1 MKVKK
6 VLTYLLLTIV
16 TLLLTLFITYWIA
29 PDWVEDIAVDIL
41 YPTVT
46 IEDEYINTVSLEIPK
61 VYELMYIACS
71 LTETFK
77 QDENFI
83 SKRTP
88 KYYADVQNHFGSYDQ
103 HPLVTLLEDKLKNN
117 AYSQVQPAIRLFAL
131 NYDLEQD
138 NSLKENEIFHVNPLL
153 IKLFKSKIFYYPDY
167 KAQIEDF
174 AKKTNFHQFYTDHN
188 QHYNLLKIKYLK
200 LCNIDRM
207 WTWMEDRFPEKY
219 DSYRIIFSPLTGG
232 FHNTLPGLQDPIS
245 NLKQT
250 WMFVSPPSKTNL
262 DTLSQEELEVLSSKV
277 EREVFTEI
285 DHNYVNPISDKY
297 RTKIEEAIPDYRQ
310 WNHQKNG
317 YRSSMSTF
325 NEYMTW
331 AIFSL
336 YALENYQPEQ
346 IEKILS
352 VQEAFMVERRKFI
365 HFKTFNRELIRL
377 YEDQRA
383 KTGKI
388 ELETLYSPI
397 LKWME
402 KKR

>member
-1 MKVKK
+1 MTVKK

-29 PDWVEDIAVDIL
+29 PDWEEDTAVDIL

-46 IEDEYINTVSLEIPK
+46 IEEEYIDTVSLEIPK

-77 QDENFI
+77 QDENLI

-88 KYYADVQNHFGSYDQ
+88 KYYTDVQNHFGSYDQ

-138 NSLKENEIFHVNPLL
+138 NSLKENEIFHVNP
-153 IKLFKSKIFYYPDY
+153 
-167 KAQIEDF
+167 
-174 AKKTNFHQFYTDHN
+174 
-188 QHYNLLKIKYLK
+188 
-200 LCNIDRM
+200 
-207 WTWMEDRFPEKY
+207 
-219 DSYRIIFSPLTGG
+219 
-232 FHNTLPGLQDPIS
+232 
-245 NLKQT
+245 
-250 WMFVSPPSKTNL
+250 
-262 DTLSQEELEVLSSKV
+262 
-277 EREVFTEI
+277 
-285 DHNYVNPISDKY
+285 ISDKY
-297 RTKIEEAIPDYRQ
+297 RAKIEEAIPDYRQ

-352 VQEAFMVERRKFI
+352 VQEAFMIERRKFI
-365 HFKTFNRELIRL
+365 HFKTFNRELICL

-383 KTGKI
+383 KTGKK
-388 ELETLYSPI
+388 ELETLYSPL